1 MFHLVGVCIIGGK
14 IDLCEIKKGVILFI
28 IPFLLPFKM
37 GKNDLF
43 IFIYTIKNKEDM
55 KKSDKKLCNFWL
67 PNDIY
72 EYLKLKSKDNYMSMT
87 DYVIQMLLNKK
98 NLDKNV

>member
-1 MFHLVGVCIIGGK
+1 MILSFPFFVPFFK
-14 IDLCEIKKGVILFI
+14 IE
-28 IPFLLPFKM
+28 
-37 GKNDLF
+37 KNDLY

-87 DYVIQMLLNKK
+87 DYIIQMLLNDKK
-98 NLDKNV
+98 KLDKNV